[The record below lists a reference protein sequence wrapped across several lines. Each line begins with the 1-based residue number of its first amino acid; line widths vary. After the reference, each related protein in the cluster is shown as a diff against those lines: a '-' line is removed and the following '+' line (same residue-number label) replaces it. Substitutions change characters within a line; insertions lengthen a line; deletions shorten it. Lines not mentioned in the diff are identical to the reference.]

1 MCSLKDYEQIVIC
14 QEHMQGVTQ
23 ELENW
28 HKYLLPRM
36 GRNQLDIGAGCGETA
51 FFYLNHGAERVICVE
66 GNKACLE
73 NLRSN
78 FGNHH
83 RVTIIPHFVEN
94 IKVDIDGG
102 EKNMII
108 ETHFPYRMRRL
119 QALNRYTSLNILEE
133 YWGNPLRKLLRK
145 FGRRFY

>member
-1 MCSLKDYEQIVIC
+1 MCSLKDYEQINIC

-23 ELENW
+23 ELDNW
-28 HKYLLPRM
+28 HKYLIPKM
-36 GRNQLDIGAGCGETA
+36 GRTQLDIGAGCGETA
-51 FFYLNHGAERVICVE
+51 FLYLAHGAKLVICIE
-66 GNKACLE
+66 GNKGCLE
-73 NLRSN
+73 NLRQN
-78 FGNHH
+78 FGTDP
-83 RVTIIPHFVEN
+83 RVVIIPYFVEN

-102 EKNMII
+102 ENNMIV

-119 QALNRYTSLNILEE
+119 QALNRYTSLNVLEE

>member
-1 MCSLKDYEQIVIC
+1 MCSLKDYEQINIC

-28 HKYLLPRM
+28 HRFLIPHM
-36 GRNQLDIGAGCGETA
+36 GKTQLDIGAGCGETA
-51 FFYLNHGAERVICVE
+51 HLYLLHGAIKVICIE
-66 GNKACLE
+66 GNKNCLI
-73 NLRSN
+73 NLKKN
-78 FGNHH
+78 FEHDP
-83 RVTIIPHFVEN
+83 RVTIIEHFVEN
-94 IKVDIDGG
+94 IKIDIDGG
-102 EKNMII
+102 EKNMMV

-145 FGRRFY
+145 FSRRFY

>member
-1 MCSLKDYEQIVIC
+1 MCSLKDFEKIRIC
-14 QEHMQGVTQ
+14 QEHLQGVTQ
-23 ELENW
+23 ELDNW
-28 HKYLLPRM
+28 HRFLVPEI

-51 FFYLNHGAERVICVE
+51 FLYLNHGAERVICVE

-73 NLRSN
+73 NLRAN
-78 FGNHH
+78 FENDP
-83 RVTIIPHFVEN
+83 RVVIIPYFVEN

-102 EKNMII
+102 ERNMIV

-119 QALNRYTSLNILEE
+119 EALNRYTSLNILEE

-145 FGRRFY
+145 FSRRFY

>member
-28 HKYLLPRM
+28 HRFLIPHM
-36 GRNQLDIGAGCGETA
+36 GKTQLDIGAGCGETA
-51 FFYLNHGAERVICVE
+51 LLYLNHGAERVICVE
-66 GNKACLE
+66 GNKGCLR
-73 NLRSN
+73 NLQRN
-78 FGNHH
+78 FEDDP
-83 RVTIIPHFVEN
+83 RVVIIPYFVEN

-102 EKNMII
+102 EKSMIV

-119 QALNRYTSLNILEE
+119 QALNRYTSLTILEE
-133 YWGNPLRKLLRK
+133 HWCNPLRKLLRK
-145 FGRRFY
+145 FRRRFY